1 MLCHKELPAG
11 RFVAWVPKIATR
23 LEHAMSS
30 WHEKKMYCE
39 EMVAR
44 CKLICVPVCM
54 LIYCFPY
61 FHVFFDSAQLA
72 GGSEAGA
79 QPTCECEGLKD
90 ARNICSQTKS
100 MHSVKCS
107 QFSTVRHSSSQ
118 FGCGLRF
125 PQHFEAQDLN
135 AFERHKD
142 SLHRDSLTWRPSGS
156 TTLEMAR
163 SGVKTTELQ
172 WRKVCYKYTI

>member
-1 MLCHKELPAG
+1 MSVYIVSSMFF
-11 RFVAWVPKIATR
+11 RIFIVFVD
-23 LEHAMSS
+23 L
-30 WHEKKMYCE
+30 
-39 EMVAR
+39 
-44 CKLICVPVCM
+44 
-54 LIYCFPY
+54 
-61 FHVFFDSAQLA
+61 AQLA
-72 GGSEAGA
+72 VGSEAGA

-107 QFSTVRHSSSQ
+107 QFSTVRPQ

-142 SLHRDSLTWRPSGS
+142 SLHRDSLTWRPSGC

-163 SGVKTTELQ
+163 SRVKTTELP
-172 WRKVCYKYTI
+172 WRKVCYRYKI